1 MSTITPEERETLKAE
16 VRAIYQE
23 VADEFRAEFKEDM
36 IKVGE
41 DLQSATA
48 YLQDLIAILNELRN
62 SDTTNVFN
70 PDELKE
76 NIIDCVQGRC
86 NRLSS
91 QIEGVRQKV
100 EESHVEEQPA
110 FHCQYCGTVLPIG
123 VSECPNSDCRAIYTW
138 E

>member
-48 YLQDLIAILNELRN
+48 YLQDLIA
-62 SDTTNVFN
+62 
-70 PDELKE
+70 
-76 NIIDCVQGRC
+76 Q
-86 NRLSS
+86 
-91 QIEGVRQKV
+91 
-100 EESHVEEQPA
+100 QP
-110 FHCQYCGTVLPIG
+110 
-123 VSECPNSDCRAIYTW
+123 
-138 E
+138 